1 MSEEE
6 RASFQ
11 QLARAVVHHF
21 LPYICKC
28 FSTLFTKS
36 PLTTLSLSTTLHSR
50 PQPHPTP
57 HLPSSSSSSSQWVE
71 LDIAATAAPL
81 RSLCPAVFSE
91 LEQLTHD
98 HVSLIGDH
106 VTDSG
111 DHVTG
116 DEDPVADID
125 PVTDNGDH
133 GDDHVTDNGDHVTVG
148 DDHMTDNGDQV
159 TKTVGS
165 SGHHVTKT
173 VGSSGDHVTDSAQTG
188 EASPSPSPPLLPTTA
203 ATDTV

>member
-1 MSEEE
+1 M
-6 RASFQ
+6 
-11 QLARAVVHHF
+11 
-21 LPYICKC
+21 
-28 FSTLFTKS
+28 
-36 PLTTLSLSTTLHSR
+36 
-50 PQPHPTP
+50 
-57 HLPSSSSSSSQWVE
+57 
-71 LDIAATAAPL
+71 
-81 RSLCPAVFSE
+81 
-91 LEQLTHD
+91 
-98 HVSLIGDH
+98 
-106 VTDSG
+106 TDSG
-111 DHVTG
+111 DHMTG

-148 DDHMTDNGDQV
+148 DDQV

-165 SGHHVTKT
+165 SGDHVTKT